1 MRIAIIGAG
10 AAGLA
15 AAYDLAK
22 AGHSVTVFESGPEVG
37 GLAAGFKDIRWDWTL
52 EKFYHHWF
60 ATDHDILQLLSE
72 IGCADRVRFY
82 SPTTSYWHESGNFA
96 LDKPVLPSGLL
107 SRIVNVLRIPS
118 MSLIDRLRMGLVSGV
133 VAFIPNGL
141 FLEKYTANDWAYRW
155 MGRAAH
161 ERFWKPMLI
170 GKFGPLYDQ
179 VNMAWFWAR
188 MNKRTAKL
196 GTYVGGFQEA
206 LNDIAAAAW
215 KLGVTINLN
224 AYIGQITSVEGS
236 ELRVATKK
244 VGGYFDQVLSTTSP
258 AAMLKLTP
266 DLPDPYAS
274 KLRNLHSIG
283 AQCLI
288 LALDRQLMTDG
299 TYWLNLPAAGPDK
312 DENTFPFLALVEHT
326 NYLSK
331 EYYGGDHLVYLGDYL
346 SPEHAYFRMSEEE
359 LAARYLPA
367 LKRVNPG
374 FSPEWIRKR
383 WLFRSPYAQ
392 PVPFVNHS
400 QHLPDI
406 RTPMEGLY
414 FASMSQVY
422 PWDRGTNYAV
432 EMGRRAARMMLE
444 DAAKTAE
451 PHEVKQNPGRSI
463 CRPGRAGKEIR
474 TPDI

>member
-1 MRIAIIGAG
+1 MRIAIIGSG

-22 AGHSVTVFESGPEVG
+22 AGHNVTVYEGGAEVG
-37 GLAAGFKDIRWDWTL
+37 GLAAGFRYDDWEWTL

-60 ATDHDILQLLSE
+60 ATDHDILSLLKE
-72 IGCADRVRFY
+72 IGCAGKVRFY
-82 SPTTSYWHESGNFA
+82 SPTTSYWHEDGNFA
-96 LDKPVLPSGLL
+96 LDKPVLPSELL

-141 FLEKYTANDWAYRW
+141 FLEKYTADSWSRRW
-155 MGRAAH
+155 MGEAAH

-196 GTYVGGFQEA
+196 GTYVGGFQAA
-206 LNDIAAAAW
+206 LNDIAEAAW

-224 AYIGQITSVEGS
+224 AAIEGIS
-236 ELRVATKK
+236 TADGKGLKIETGK

-258 AAMLKLTP
+258 AGMLKLAP
-266 DLPDPYAS
+266 DLPDPYATQ
-274 KLRNLHSIG
+274 LRNLRSLG

-299 TYWLNLPAAGPDK
+299 TYWLNLPAASPNK
-312 DENTFPFLALVEHT
+312 DENPFPFLALVEHT
-326 NYLSK
+326 NYLPA
-331 EYYGGDHLVYLGDYL
+331 EYFGGDHIVYLGDYL
-346 SPEHAYFRMSEEE
+346 PPDHAYYRMSEEE
-359 LAARYLPA
+359 LASRYLPS
-367 LKRVNPG
+367 LKRVNPA
-374 FSPEWIRKR
+374 FSPDWIRKR

-400 QHLPDI
+400 QHLPSI
-406 RTPMEGLY
+406 RTPIKGLY

-432 EMGRRAARMMLE
+432 EIGRHTAQMMVKDALE
-444 DAAKTAE
+444 VA
-451 PHEVKQNPGRSI
+451 GRL
-463 CRPGRAGKEIR
+463 
-474 TPDI
+474 PD

>member
-1 MRIAIIGAG
+1 MRIAIIGSG

-15 AAYDLAK
+15 ASYDLAK
-22 AGHSVTVFESGPEVG
+22 AGHSVTVFEGGSEVG
-37 GLAAGFKDIRWDWTL
+37 GLAAGFKYDDWDWTL

-60 ATDHDILQLLSE
+60 ATDHDILRLLEE
-72 IGCADRVRFY
+72 IGCADKVRFY
-82 SPTTSYWHESGNFA
+82 SPTTSYWREGGNFA

-118 MSLIDRLRMGLVSGV
+118 MSLVDRLRMGLISGV

-141 FLEKYTANDWAYRW
+141 FLEKYTADAWSRRW
-155 MGRAAH
+155 MGEAAH

-196 GTYVGGFQEA
+196 GTYVGGFQAA
-206 LNDIAAAAW
+206 LNDIAEAAW

-224 AYIGQITSVEGS
+224 AAIEGIS
-236 ELRVATKK
+236 TADGSGLKVDTGK

-258 AAMLKLTP
+258 AGMLKLAP
-266 DLPDPYAS
+266 DLPDPYAAQ
-274 KLRNLHSIG
+274 LRNLRSMG

-299 TYWLNLPAAGPDK
+299 TYWLNLPAASPNK
-312 DENTFPFLALVEHT
+312 DENPFPFLALVEHT
-326 NYLSK
+326 NYLSR
-331 EYYGGDHLVYLGDYL
+331 EHFGGDHIVYLGDYL
-346 SPEHAYFRMSEEE
+346 SPDHEYYLMSEEE
-359 LAARYLPA
+359 LASRYLPS
-367 LKRVNPG
+367 LKRVNPS
-374 FSPEWIRKR
+374 FSPDWIRKR
-383 WLFRSPYAQ
+383 RLFRAPYAQ

-400 QHLPDI
+400 QHLPSI
-406 RTPMEGLY
+406 RTPIKGLY

-432 EMGRRAARMMLE
+432 EMGRRAARMMGE
-444 DAAKTAE
+444 DAI
-451 PHEVKQNPGRSI
+451 EVSEGL
-463 CRPGRAGKEIR
+463 
-474 TPDI
+474 PD